1 MLFNIFPFKGKTEQ
15 ELFKK
20 IKNQKLNFPSTIIIQ
35 KNLKKFIKDM
45 LTFSEQERPDV
56 NQVINS
62 FYKI

>member
-15 ELFKK
+15 ELFRK

-45 LTFSEQERPDV
+45 LNFTEQERPD
-56 NQVINS
+56 IN
-62 FYKI
+62 